1 MSFKCI
7 KIGIRSN
14 LIYPSMFLLFI
25 NIVRIDIIL
34 IEVFLELNTYILYP
48 LLEFICTLILSFGFL
63 YIQNKHHKS
72 NKKSKILG
80 ITLIETK
87 KEMKRLDKEYKIVI
101 LVFLSS
107 YFDFLNLLRRFYFRE
122 LNFEHSEL
130 KETDMKIRSREILF
144 ASLLC
149 YYALGIKLY
158 KHHIISLIIICICL
172 ILSLIIEIIQ
182 MSKMSKMS
190 KMNNKIIFIIYY
202 IIMEIIITICRVF
215 SDTVHKYLFEYN
227 YIDPIKILRFQSVIK
242 IILISFFY
250 YGLKDDIESIVSK
263 NLEVEDKFL
272 LIFLL
277 LIYSFASGFKNIYKI
292 LTVKTYSPMTRT
304 LVDTFLDIFFYIYY
318 FNSTNENNKYDEFYY
333 LLFIIDLI
341 VKIIIIFF
349 NCVYNELFV
358 LYCVGMEKDT
368 YYGISQRA
376 KLNIELPDKLINEDR
391 DTIF

>member
-1 MSFKCI
+1 MSFKFI
-7 KIGIRSN
+7 KIGIRHN
-14 LIYPSMFLLFI
+14 LIYPLMFLLFI

-34 IEVFLELNTYILYP
+34 IEVFLKLNTYILYP

-63 YIQNKHHKS
+63 FIQNKHHKS

-101 LVFLSS
+101 LVFLGS

-149 YYALGIKLY
+149 YCALGIKLY

-182 MSKMSKMS
+182 MSKIKY
-190 KMNNKIIFIIYY
+190 KINNKIIFITYY

-227 YIDPIKILRFQSVIK
+227 YMDPFKILRFQSVIK

-263 NLEVEDKFL
+263 NLKVGKIFL

-277 LIYSFASGFKNIYKI
+277 LIYSLASGFKNIYKI
-292 LTVKTYSPMTRT
+292 LTVKIYSPMTRT

-318 FNSTNENNKYDEFYY
+318 FNSTNENNKYDEFNY
-333 LLFIIDLI
+333 LFIIDLI
-341 VKIIIIFF
+341 VKIIIILF

-358 LYCVGMEKDT
+358 LYCFGMEKDT

>member
-14 LIYPSMFLLFI
+14 LIYPSMFLFFI

-34 IEVFLELNTYILYP
+34 IEVFLKLNTYILYP

-72 NKKSKILG
+72 NKNTKILG

-172 ILSLIIEIIQ
+172 ILSVIIEIIQ
-182 MSKMSKMS
+182 MSKMD
-190 KMNNKIIFIIYY
+190 NNIIFIIYY

-215 SDTVHKYLFEYN
+215 SDTVNKYLFEYN
-227 YIDPIKILRFQSVIK
+227 YIDPFKILRFQSVIK
-242 IILISFFY
+242 IILISFF
-250 YGLKDDIESIVSK
+250 
-263 NLEVEDKFL
+263 FL
-272 LIFLL
+272 
-277 LIYSFASGFKNIYKI
+277 N
-292 LTVKTYSPMTRT
+292 
-304 LVDTFLDIFFYIYY
+304 
-318 FNSTNENNKYDEFYY
+318 
-333 LLFIIDLI
+333 
-341 VKIIIIFF
+341 
-349 NCVYNELFV
+349 
-358 LYCVGMEKDT
+358 
-368 YYGISQRA
+368 
-376 KLNIELPDKLINEDR
+376 
-391 DTIF
+391 